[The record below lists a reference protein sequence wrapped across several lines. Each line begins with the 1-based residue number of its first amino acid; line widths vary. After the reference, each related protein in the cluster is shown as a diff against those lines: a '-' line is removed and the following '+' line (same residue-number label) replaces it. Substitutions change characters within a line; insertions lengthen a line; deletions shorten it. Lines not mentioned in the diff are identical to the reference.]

1 MDKDESCFK
10 INWKRKEMTLKF
22 SENAMSEKE
31 DLKRVIISYE
41 KKCFI

>member
-1 MDKDESCFK
+1 
-10 INWKRKEMTLKF
+10 MTLKF

-41 KKCFI
+41 KKMFYLNGPGDWNFYWHNF